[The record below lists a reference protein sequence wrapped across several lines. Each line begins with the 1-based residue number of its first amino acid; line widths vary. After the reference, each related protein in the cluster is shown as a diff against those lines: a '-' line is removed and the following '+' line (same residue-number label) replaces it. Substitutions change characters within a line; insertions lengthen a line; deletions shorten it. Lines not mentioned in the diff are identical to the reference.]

1 MKVFNSKLAAI
12 GLAAFV
18 FASCSDSSS
27 DPASPEAPAIKPADI
42 TTIMLTSQQIDNSRV
57 VNYKNSTAKARK
69 FFGTRA
75 NGVTNFPQAG
85 QAPTEENTKQLNNAA
100 DLTNSNYLIAG
111 KKTLNFAGKTI
122 NGATIFIHSGSTL
135 EYDETTSMTNTTIVL
150 QNSATLKYTGSGD
163 MIPAGNTV
171 YCTSPKNNFVA
182 TGEDIKI
189 NGNFYADFRG
199 TSTTGT
205 DLSTGLGAIAETTAE
220 EKKKSITPTQKITF
234 GPTAVA
240 HIIGSIRATELNIE
254 KGANIYT
261 TANVFNSNSGTV
273 NIKGDLDIEGF
284 LKAHNLNVDGD
295 LVAGANSAIK
305 VEGTMNVNDGANIS
319 ANYINVTNNPKNADG
334 SQQKDENGKTIPGDA
349 TLNLN
354 GKCHILLGNKNVMN
368 VNNLVTDNSN
378 QGQVELADDN
388 AVAVIKAD
396 KFVNNGEDRILSFLT
411 SGQNASFLF
420 QFTKSFNGS
429 TELSSFEGLSIQAT
443 YLDYDKT
450 TQNNLVEYKDENNR
464 NYGYEWKGDASL
476 LVASQKLDLI
486 ASSEDPKDGE
496 SATCIQ
502 PANGKLYVS
511 YHTYG
516 DKAVGGNIEVASLSG
531 NKLTLE
537 DSKAA
542 ANCDYNH
549 LIVDGSKLYLAG
561 SNQKK
566 DASNSDAETGA
577 IMGIVELNG
586 SNLGTNLKAYSI
598 DKATKGYDANCVATF
613 GEDHVLATT
622 NGFFV
627 FDKDNSYTNP
637 VKETVGKHV
646 VTSGNKLYALEEK
659 GNLTVYN
666 DAQMTD
672 GTTYAVG
679 EVYPNGTKA
688 VVAVDTNGD
697 IYVCK
702 GDNGVAKVSSDG
714 SVNQTYYKCPTFSSS
729 ATHAGQVKGR
739 ANGIAVDAN
748 YVYLACGSYGLVVLD
763 KDKGIEICHR
773 KAPNGKSANYVAV
786 DGENIYVAYGQSRI
800 QVFKLT
806 AK

>member
-182 TGEDIKI
+182 TGDIKI

-261 TANVFNSNSGTV
+261 TANVFNNGTV
-273 NIKGDLDIEGF
+273 NIKGDLGIEGF
-284 LKAHNLNVDGD
+284 LKAQNLNVDGD

-305 VEGTMNVNDGANIS
+305 VEGTMNVNGGANIS

-334 SQQKDENGKTIPGDA
+334 SQQKDENGKTIPGNA

-354 GKCHILLGNKNVMN
+354 GNCHILLGNKNVMN

-627 FDKDNSYTNP
+627 FDKDNSYTHP

-679 EVYPNGTKA
+679 EVYPKGTKA

>member
-182 TGEDIKI
+182 TGDIKI

-220 EKKKSITPTQKITF
+220 EKKKSITPKQKITF

-261 TANVFNSNSGTV
+261 TANVFNNGTV
-273 NIKGDLDIEGF
+273 NIKGDLGIEGF
-284 LKAHNLNVDGD
+284 LKAQNLNVDGD

-305 VEGTMNVNDGANIS
+305 VEGTMNVNGGANIS

-334 SQQKDENGKTIPGDA
+334 SQQKDEKGKTIPGNA

-354 GKCHILLGNKNVMN
+354 GNCHILLGNKNVMN

-627 FDKDNSYTNP
+627 FDKDNSYTHP

-679 EVYPNGTKA
+679 EVYPKGTKA

>member
-182 TGEDIKI
+182 TGDIKI

-220 EKKKSITPTQKITF
+220 EKKKSITPKQKITF

-261 TANVFNSNSGTV
+261 TANVFNNGTV
-273 NIKGDLDIEGF
+273 NIKGDLGIEGF
-284 LKAHNLNVDGD
+284 LKAQNLNVDGD

-305 VEGTMNVNDGANIS
+305 VEGTMNVNGGANIS

-334 SQQKDENGKTIPGDA
+334 SQQKDENGKTIPGNA

-354 GKCHILLGNKNVMN
+354 GNCHILLGNKNVMN

-486 ASSEDPKDGE
+486 ASSEDPKYGE

-627 FDKDNSYTNP
+627 FDKDNSYTHP

-679 EVYPNGTKA
+679 EVYPKGTKA

>member
-182 TGEDIKI
+182 TGDIKI

-261 TANVFNSNSGTV
+261 TANVFNNGTV
-273 NIKGDLDIEGF
+273 NIKGDLGIEGF
-284 LKAHNLNVDGD
+284 LKAQNLNVDGD

-305 VEGTMNVNDGANIS
+305 VEGTMNVNGGANIS

-334 SQQKDENGKTIPGDA
+334 SQQKDENGKTIPGNA

-354 GKCHILLGNKNVMN
+354 GNCHILLGNKNVMN
-368 VNNLVTDNSN
+368 VNNLVTDNRN

-672 GTTYAVG
+672 GKTYAVG
-679 EVYPNGTKA
+679 EVYPKGTKA

>member
-27 DPASPEAPAIKPADI
+27 DPATPEAPALKPADI

-199 TSTTGT
+199 TSTTST

-261 TANVFNSNSGTV
+261 TANVFNNGTV
-273 NIKGDLDIEGF
+273 NIKGDLGIEGF

-305 VEGTMNVNDGANIS
+305 VEGTMKVNDGANIS
-319 ANYINVTNNPKNADG
+319 ANYINVTNNPKADG

-537 DSKAA
+537 ESKAA

-577 IMGIVELNG
+577 IMGFVELNG

-679 EVYPNGTKA
+679 EVYPKGTKA

-729 ATHAGQVKGR
+729 ATNAGQVKGR

>member
-27 DPASPEAPAIKPADI
+27 DPATPEAPALKPADI

-122 NGATIFIHSGSTL
+122 DGATIFIHSGSTL

-150 QNSATLKYTGSGD
+150 QNSATLKYTGSSD
-163 MIPAGNTV
+163 MIPARNTV

-189 NGNFYADFRG
+189 NGNFYADFRD
-199 TSTTGT
+199 TSTNGT

-234 GPTAVA
+234 GPKAVA

-261 TANVFNSNSGTV
+261 TANVFNNGTV
-273 NIKGDLDIEGF
+273 NIKGDLGIEGF

-319 ANYINVTNNPKNADG
+319 ANYINVTNNPKADG

-537 DSKAA
+537 ESKAA

-679 EVYPNGTKA
+679 EVYPKGTKA

-729 ATHAGQVKGR
+729 ATNAGQVKGR

>member
-27 DPASPEAPAIKPADI
+27 DPATPEAPAIKPADI

-182 TGEDIKI
+182 TGDIKI

-199 TSTTGT
+199 ISTTGT

-220 EKKKSITPTQKITF
+220 EKKKSITPKQKITF

-261 TANVFNSNSGTV
+261 TANVFNNGTV
-273 NIKGDLDIEGF
+273 NIKGDLGIEGF
-284 LKAHNLNVDGD
+284 LKAQNLNVDGD

-305 VEGTMNVNDGANIS
+305 VEGTMNVNGGANIS

-334 SQQKDENGKTIPGDA
+334 SQQKDENGKTIPGNA

-354 GKCHILLGNKNVMN
+354 GNCHILLGNKNVMN

-627 FDKDNSYTNP
+627 FDKDNSYTHP

-646 VTSGNKLYALEEK
+646 VTSGNKLYALTNN
-659 GNLTVYN
+659 GDLTVYN

-679 EVYPNGTKA
+679 EVQPKGTKA

-702 GDNGVAKVSSDG
+702 GDNGVAKVSG
-714 SVNQTYYKCPTFSSS
+714 GTVNSTFYKCPTFSSS
-729 ATHAGQVKGR
+729 ATNAGQVKGR

>member
-27 DPASPEAPAIKPADI
+27 DPASPDAPAIKPADI

-182 TGEDIKI
+182 TGDIKI

-220 EKKKSITPTQKITF
+220 EKKKSITPKQKITF

-261 TANVFNSNSGTV
+261 TANVFNNGTV
-273 NIKGDLDIEGF
+273 NIKGDLGIEGF
-284 LKAHNLNVDGD
+284 LKAQNLNVDGD

-305 VEGTMNVNDGANIS
+305 VEGTMNVNGGANIS

-334 SQQKDENGKTIPGDA
+334 SQQKDENGKTIPGNA

-354 GKCHILLGNKNVMN
+354 GNCHILLGNKNVMN

-378 QGQVELADDN
+378 QGQVELAEDN

-450 TQNNLVEYKDENNR
+450 TQNNLIEYKDENNR

-627 FDKDNSYTNP
+627 FDKDNSYTHP

-679 EVYPNGTKA
+679 EVYPKGTKA

>member
-27 DPASPEAPAIKPADI
+27 DPATPEAPALKPADI

-122 NGATIFIHSGSTL
+122 DGATIFIHSGSTL

-199 TSTTGT
+199 TSTTTTGT

-220 EKKKSITPTQKITF
+220 EKKMSITPTQKITF

-261 TANVFNSNSGTV
+261 TANVFNNGTV
-273 NIKGDLDIEGF
+273 NIKGDLGIEGF
-284 LKAHNLNVDGD
+284 LKAQNLNVDGD

-305 VEGTMNVNDGANIS
+305 VEGTMNVNGGANIS

-349 TLNLN
+349 TLNLK
-354 GKCHILLGNKNVMN
+354 GKCHIRLGNKNVMN

-549 LIVDGSKLYLAG
+549 LIVDGNKLYLAG

-679 EVYPNGTKA
+679 EVQPKGTKA

-729 ATHAGQVKGR
+729 ATNAGKVKGR

>member
-27 DPASPEAPAIKPADI
+27 DPATPEAPALKPADI

-122 NGATIFIHSGSTL
+122 DGATIFIHSGSTL

-189 NGNFYADFRG
+189 NGNFYADFRD

-220 EKKKSITPTQKITF
+220 EKKTSITPTQKITF
-234 GPTAVA
+234 GPRAVA

-261 TANVFNSNSGTV
+261 TANVFNNGTV
-273 NIKGDLDIEGF
+273 NIKGDLGIEGF

-319 ANYINVTNNPKNADG
+319 ANYINVTNNPKADG

-396 KFVNNGEDRILSFLT
+396 KFVNNGEDRILSFQT

-679 EVYPNGTKA
+679 EVYPKGTKA

>member
-27 DPASPEAPAIKPADI
+27 DPATPEAPALKPADI

-163 MIPAGNTV
+163 MIPAGNKV

-240 HIIGSIRATELNIE
+240 HIMGSIRATELNIE

-261 TANVFNSNSGTV
+261 TANVFNNGTV
-273 NIKGDLDIEGF
+273 NIKGDLGIEGF

-354 GKCHILLGNKNVMN
+354 GKCHIRLGNKNVMN

-378 QGQVELADDN
+378 QGQVELAVDN

-537 DSKAA
+537 ESKAA

-598 DKATKGYDANCVATF
+598 DKATKGYDANCVAAF

-646 VTSGNKLYALEEK
+646 VTSGNKLYALTNN
-659 GNLTVYN
+659 GDLTVYN
-666 DAQMTD
+666 DTKMTD

-679 EVYPNGTKA
+679 EVQPKGTKA

-729 ATHAGQVKGR
+729 ATHADQVKGR

>member
-27 DPASPEAPAIKPADI
+27 DPATPEAPALKPADI

-122 NGATIFIHSGSTL
+122 DGATIFIHSGSTL
-135 EYDETTSMTNTTIVL
+135 EYDKTTSMTNTTIVL

-189 NGNFYADFRG
+189 NGNFYADFRD
-199 TSTTGT
+199 TSTNGT

-261 TANVFNSNSGTV
+261 TANVFNNGTV
-273 NIKGDLDIEGF
+273 NIKGDLGIEGF

-319 ANYINVTNNPKNADG
+319 ANYINVTNNPKADG

-354 GKCHILLGNKNVMN
+354 GKCHIRLGNKNVMN

-450 TQNNLVEYKDENNR
+450 TQNNLVEYKEENNR

-549 LIVDGSKLYLAG
+549 LIVDGNKLYLAG

-679 EVYPNGTKA
+679 EVYPEGTKA

>member
-12 GLAAFV
+12 GLAAFI

-182 TGEDIKI
+182 TGDIKI

-220 EKKKSITPTQKITF
+220 EKKKSITPKQKITF

-261 TANVFNSNSGTV
+261 TANVFNNGTV
-273 NIKGDLDIEGF
+273 NIKGDLGIEGF
-284 LKAHNLNVDGD
+284 LKAQNLNVDGD

-305 VEGTMNVNDGANIS
+305 VEGTMNVNGGANIS

-334 SQQKDENGKTIPGDA
+334 SQQKDENGKTIPGNA

-354 GKCHILLGNKNVMN
+354 GNCHILLGNKNVMN

-627 FDKDNSYTNP
+627 FDKDNSYTHP

-679 EVYPNGTKA
+679 EVYPKGTKA

>member
-182 TGEDIKI
+182 TGDIKI

-220 EKKKSITPTQKITF
+220 EKKKSITPKQKITF

-261 TANVFNSNSGTV
+261 TANVFNNGTV
-273 NIKGDLDIEGF
+273 NIKGDLGIEGF
-284 LKAHNLNVDGD
+284 LKAQNLNVDGD

-305 VEGTMNVNDGANIS
+305 VEGTMNVNGGANIS

-334 SQQKDENGKTIPGDA
+334 SQQKDENGKTIPGNA

-354 GKCHILLGNKNVMN
+354 GNCHILLGNKNVMN

-627 FDKDNSYTNP
+627 FDKDNSYTHP

-679 EVYPNGTKA
+679 EVYPKGTKA

-702 GDNGVAKVSSDG
+702 GDNGVAKVSYDG

>member
-27 DPASPEAPAIKPADI
+27 DPATPEAPALKPADI

-122 NGATIFIHSGSTL
+122 DGATIFIHSGSTL

-150 QNSATLKYTGSGD
+150 QNSATLKYKGSGD

-189 NGNFYADFRG
+189 NGNFYADFRD
-199 TSTTGT
+199 TSTNGT

-261 TANVFNSNSGTV
+261 TANVFNNGTV
-273 NIKGDLDIEGF
+273 NIKGDLGIEGF
-284 LKAHNLNVDGD
+284 LKAQNLNVDGD

-319 ANYINVTNNPKNADG
+319 ANYINVTNNPKADG

-354 GKCHILLGNKNVMN
+354 GKCHIRLGNKNVMN

-396 KFVNNGEDRILSFLT
+396 KFVNNGEDRIRSFLT
-411 SGQNASFLF
+411 SGRNASFLF

-679 EVYPNGTKA
+679 EVYPKGTKA

>member
-27 DPASPEAPAIKPADI
+27 DPATPEAPALKPADI

-122 NGATIFIHSGSTL
+122 DGATIFIHSGSTL

-261 TANVFNSNSGTV
+261 TANVFNNGTV
-273 NIKGDLDIEGF
+273 NIKGDLGIEGF

-319 ANYINVTNNPKNADG
+319 ANYINVTNNPKADG

-502 PANGKLYVS
+502 PANSKLYVS

-679 EVYPNGTKA
+679 EVYPKGTKA

>member
-27 DPASPEAPAIKPADI
+27 DPATPEAPALKPADI

-122 NGATIFIHSGSTL
+122 DGATIFIHSGSTL

-189 NGNFYADFRG
+189 NGNFYADFRD

-220 EKKKSITPTQKITF
+220 EKKTSITPTQKITF
-234 GPTAVA
+234 GPRAVA

-261 TANVFNSNSGTV
+261 TANVFNNGTV
-273 NIKGDLDIEGF
+273 NIKGDLGIEGF

-319 ANYINVTNNPKNADG
+319 ANYINVTNNPKADG

-396 KFVNNGEDRILSFLT
+396 KFVNNGEDRILSFQT

-622 NGFFV
+622 NGIFV

-679 EVYPNGTKA
+679 EVYPKGTKA

>member
-27 DPASPEAPAIKPADI
+27 DPATPEAPAIKPADI
-42 TTIMLTSQQIDNSRV
+42 TTIMLTSQQIDNSRI

-182 TGEDIKI
+182 TGDIKI

-220 EKKKSITPTQKITF
+220 EKKKSITPKQKITF

-261 TANVFNSNSGTV
+261 TANVFNNGTV
-273 NIKGDLDIEGF
+273 NIKGDLGIEGF
-284 LKAHNLNVDGD
+284 LKAQNLNVDGD

-305 VEGTMNVNDGANIS
+305 VEGTMNVNGGANIS

-334 SQQKDENGKTIPGDA
+334 SQQKDENGKTIPGNA

-354 GKCHILLGNKNVMN
+354 GNCHILLGNKNVMN

-627 FDKDNSYTNP
+627 FDKDNSYTHP

-679 EVYPNGTKA
+679 EVYPKGTKA

>member
-150 QNSATLKYTGSGD
+150 QNSATLKYTGRGD

-182 TGEDIKI
+182 TGDIKI

-220 EKKKSITPTQKITF
+220 EKKKSITPKQEITF

-261 TANVFNSNSGTV
+261 TANVFNNGTV
-273 NIKGDLDIEGF
+273 NIKGDLGIEGF
-284 LKAHNLNVDGD
+284 LKAQNLNVDGD

-305 VEGTMNVNDGANIS
+305 VEGTMNVNGGANIS

-334 SQQKDENGKTIPGDA
+334 SQQKDENGKTIPGNA

-354 GKCHILLGNKNVMN
+354 GNCHILLSNKNVMN

-627 FDKDNSYTNP
+627 FDKDNSYTHP

-679 EVYPNGTKA
+679 EVYPKGTKA

>member
-27 DPASPEAPAIKPADI
+27 DPATPEAPAIKPADI

-182 TGEDIKI
+182 TGDIKI

-220 EKKKSITPTQKITF
+220 EKKKSITPKQKITF

-261 TANVFNSNSGTV
+261 TANVFNNGTV
-273 NIKGDLDIEGF
+273 NIKGDLGIEGF
-284 LKAHNLNVDGD
+284 LKAQNLNVDGD

-305 VEGTMNVNDGANIS
+305 VEGTMNVNGGANIS

-334 SQQKDENGKTIPGDA
+334 SQQKDENGKTIPGNA

-354 GKCHILLGNKNVMN
+354 GNCHILLGNKNVMN

-537 DSKAA
+537 DSKDA

-672 GTTYAVG
+672 GKTYAVG
-679 EVYPNGTKA
+679 EVYPKGTKA

>member
-27 DPASPEAPAIKPADI
+27 DPATPEAPALKPADI

-122 NGATIFIHSGSTL
+122 DGATIFIHSGSTL

-199 TSTTGT
+199 TSTTST

-261 TANVFNSNSGTV
+261 TANVFNNGTV
-273 NIKGDLDIEGF
+273 NIKGDLGIEGF

-305 VEGTMNVNDGANIS
+305 VEGTMKVNDGANIS
-319 ANYINVTNNPKNADG
+319 ANYINVTNNPKADG

-537 DSKAA
+537 ESKAA

-679 EVYPNGTKA
+679 EVYPKGTKA

-729 ATHAGQVKGR
+729 ATNAGQVKGR

>member
-27 DPASPEAPAIKPADI
+27 DPATPEAPALKPADI

-122 NGATIFIHSGSTL
+122 DGATIFIHSGSTL
-135 EYDETTSMTNTTIVL
+135 EYDKTTSMTNTTIVL

-189 NGNFYADFRG
+189 NGNFYADFRD
-199 TSTTGT
+199 TSTNGT

-261 TANVFNSNSGTV
+261 TANVFNNGTV
-273 NIKGDLDIEGF
+273 NIKGDLGIEGF

-319 ANYINVTNNPKNADG
+319 ANYINVTNNPKADG

-354 GKCHILLGNKNVMN
+354 RKCHILLGNKNVMN

-378 QGQVELADDN
+378 QGQVELAVDN

-537 DSKAA
+537 ESKAA

-679 EVYPNGTKA
+679 EVYPKGTKA

-729 ATHAGQVKGR
+729 ATNAGQVKGR